1 MTSIQEPS
9 PQNPEGSTSA
19 VVPPWYTAG
28 CQTRQFGVG
37 AATTFGAAP
46 SVVNSLANPPAA
58 MVAAAKLLYPNLV
71 SDA

>member
-1 MTSIQEPS
+1 MTSFQEPD
-9 PQNPEGSTSA
+9 PLDPEGSTSA

-28 CQTRQFGVG
+28 CQVRQFGVG

-46 SVVNSLANPPAA
+46 SVVNGLANPPAA
-58 MVAAAKLLYPNLV
+58 MVNAVKLLYPNLV